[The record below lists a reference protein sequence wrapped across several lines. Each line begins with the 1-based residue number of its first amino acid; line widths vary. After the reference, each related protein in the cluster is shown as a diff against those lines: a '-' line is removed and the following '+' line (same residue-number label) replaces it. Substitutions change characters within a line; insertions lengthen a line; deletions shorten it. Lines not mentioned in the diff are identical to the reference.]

1 MYVLLSFFFNQE
13 KKLKHIPLMLGHII
27 LLESVTAEKF
37 NLSHVKI
44 SLFSEQTISTY
55 LILS

>member
-1 MYVLLSFFFNQE
+1 
-13 KKLKHIPLMLGHII
+13 MLGHII